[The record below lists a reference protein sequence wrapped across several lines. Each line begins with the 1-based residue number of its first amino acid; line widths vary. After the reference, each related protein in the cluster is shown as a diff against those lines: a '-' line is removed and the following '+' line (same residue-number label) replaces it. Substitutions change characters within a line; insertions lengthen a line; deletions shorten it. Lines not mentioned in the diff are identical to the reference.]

1 MSNQNTEH
9 IVIKSEMPLGAQSNI
24 RLILQDFFAGIL
36 CDRRA
41 RPEIWHWIVQRKGC
55 PDILNWGHEETQE
68 KAEEE
73 ARAYLQSLIQL
84 RNFSEQQTNSARRS
98 LRTIQTQ

>member
-41 RPEIWHWIVQRKGC
+41 RPEITAGLTSSGTTNPTLIT
-55 PDILNWGHEETQE
+55 ILR
-68 KAEEE
+68 
-73 ARAYLQSLIQL
+73 RAFPAPRLIPT
-84 RNFSEQQTNSARRS
+84 RP
-98 LRTIQTQ
+98 